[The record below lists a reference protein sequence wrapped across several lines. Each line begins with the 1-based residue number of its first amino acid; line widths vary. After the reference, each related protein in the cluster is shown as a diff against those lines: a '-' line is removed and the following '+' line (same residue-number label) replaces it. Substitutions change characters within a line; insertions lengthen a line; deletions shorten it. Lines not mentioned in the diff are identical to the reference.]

1 MKGLVKSLRYCGLSQ
16 IECHTRNLAQ
26 IALFQVL
33 TTPLRTPSA
42 MMENERKRNRT
53 QEPNF
58 RIMANWHNVLMKIL
72 TIIKDISI
80 LAFRLLR
87 PL

>member
-1 MKGLVKSLRYCGLSQ
+1 
-16 IECHTRNLAQ
+16 
-26 IALFQVL
+26 
-33 TTPLRTPSA
+33 